1 MRRPQPGFP
10 GFFPPQDLIDAADQP
25 SLWRVQKTA
34 ILLLVL
40 AVLGPLPISCMLNA
54 GPALHWQL
62 ANTRRKR
69 KPAVSYPAQALF

>member
-1 MRRPQPGFP
+1 M
-10 GFFPPQDLIDAADQP
+10 IDAAYQP

-40 AVLGPLPISCMLNA
+40 AVLGPVPISRMLNA

-62 ANTRRKR
+62 ANPRRKR
-69 KPAVSYPAQALF
+69 KPAVSYPVQALF